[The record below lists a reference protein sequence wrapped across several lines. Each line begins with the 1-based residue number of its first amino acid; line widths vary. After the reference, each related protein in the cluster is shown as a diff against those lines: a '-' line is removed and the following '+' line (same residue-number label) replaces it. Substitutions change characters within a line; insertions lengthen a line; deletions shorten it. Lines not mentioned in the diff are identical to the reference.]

1 MFQIP
6 EYFLLCLN
14 RAIHEVN
21 MWPNKQVNLF
31 HHNDA
36 DGLSSGAI
44 LHEALKVKGF
54 SVNGLC
60 LERLYPQLLEKIC
73 KDHGKILVFADFGGR
88 NGPLMSRLN
97 QGKNLVLILDHHPAR
112 VAEDPRVHNLDPSLY
127 GISGDWDISAS
138 TLCAL
143 FANHLN
149 EGSLSS
155 VHYAVIGAVG
165 DKCFVNGRLTG
176 YNRKAALQAK
186 ESHQLRIK
194 EAKEHESYECRI
206 GQKRIDC
213 TRLAFLLDCLGG
225 VGYFQNGPD
234 KALHALLHH
243 DMESLIDS
251 AEYFERMRSTIF
263 NRMERH
269 LRSRGWTETGHIQW
283 LHVGDGFHPMG
294 VKSVGL
300 FCEQWSVKDWK
311 NSTLYLACFQ
321 NVPDFIPGFGELEL
335 DSVKVSLRVPKSCHS
350 KLRAGKLP
358 GIDEFLPHAA
368 EKIGGCADA
377 CHKTKAAA
385 TLPKG
390 SELDFIVELEKQLKK
405 ALLSFQ

>member
-1 MFQIP
+1 
-6 EYFLLCLN
+6 
-14 RAIHEVN
+14 
-21 MWPNKQVNLF
+21 MWPNRQVNLF

-36 DGLSSGAI
+36 DGLSSAAI
-44 LHEALKVKGF
+44 LYEALKFKGF
-54 SVNGLC
+54 SVNRLC
-60 LERLYPQLLEKIC
+60 LERLYPQHLESILQ
-73 KDHGKILVFADFGGR
+73 DHGNILMFADFGGR
-88 NGPLMSRLN
+88 NGPMMSRLN

-143 FANHLN
+143 FTNQLN
-149 EGSLSS
+149 KGSMPS
-155 VHYAVIGAVG
+155 VHFAVIGAVG
-165 DKCFVNGRLTG
+165 DHCFVNGRLTG

-186 ESHQLRIK
+186 ESYQLKIK
-194 EAKEHESYECRI
+194 EAKAHESYELRI
-206 GQKRIDC
+206 GKKGIDC

-243 DMESLIDS
+243 DLESLIDS
-251 AEYFERMRSTIF
+251 ADYFERMRSKIF
-263 NRMERH
+263 NRMEKK

-283 LHVGDGFHPMG
+283 LHVGDDFHPMG

-300 FCEQWSVKDWK
+300 FCEQWSAKDWK

-321 NVPDFIPGFGELEL
+321 NVPDFIPGFGELKL
-335 DSVKVSLRVPKSCHS
+335 DSVKVSLRVPKSWHS
-350 KLRAGKLP
+350 KLRSGKLP
-358 GIDEFLPHAA
+358 GIDEFLPLAA

-390 SELDFIVELEKQLKK
+390 SEGDFIMELEKQLRKI
-405 ALLSFQ
+405 LLDF